1 MPLSSGVSP
10 ASPEA
15 LPQNPAPHPAFVD
28 RGPAL
33 PSQGLLL
40 VRVSPDPS
48 SGASRSIL
56 RAEERA
62 RKCHIQGTQA
72 DQSAPLPDY
81 SLEREKQW
89 KEEGLGVQRELT
101 LSVLR
106 CALQRGARTPAP
118 PSPFSLLR
126 VTSLSYQKA
135 VGTRPEQWAS
145 TFPVMLA

>member
-1 MPLSSGVSP
+1 MACHLLPLKPFPRILPPTPPLWTEGLPCP
-10 ASPEA
+10 ARASCW
-15 LPQNPAPHPAFVD
+15 FW
-28 RGPAL
+28 
-33 PSQGLLL
+33 
-40 VRVSPDPS
+40 VSPDPS

-89 KEEGLGVQRELT
+89 KEEGLGVQHELT

-106 CALQRGARTPAP
+106 CALQRGVRTPAP